1 MNFRT
6 TVILLILLVGAAVFY
21 FVANRA
27 DDSAGQA
34 KTPPKE
40 DNEKGKLLLDVKSAD
55 VRKLV
60 IRPGEGAPAGAK
72 LLELSQTNGKWN
84 ILQPINW
91 PADSFDASNLVDAVT
106 SARSGGSVDLT
117 PEKSASMGLAK
128 PRYRIEVTDAA
139 GKVSKLTVGD
149 RSPLGYLYV
158 QTSDDKTASILTGG
172 PLAERLSK
180 TTDKVIATLRDKQI
194 LRVSSL
200 DVKQVRVQRPDGPA
214 LAFEKPAFKPGSDSA
229 SEWRMTAPVTEPV
242 ETSEA
247 SDLISTLTNLRAD
260 EFSDEAAAT
269 SSGSFDRP
277 QAVVTLSATAPATQ
291 PSTTTAP
298 STKPFADLPGGVIIT
313 IGQPVDI
320 EGEKCWVKVSDP
332 PTVAKVSLN
341 KAAVEKITKASPL
354 SLRDRKVF
362 AADPAQVSEVTI
374 TTETSSTTKPAE
386 QTTTRLVRR
395 HEKTELGPFL
405 PKPSGPATAPA
416 TGPTTRPSSEPGTKP
431 TAAVGAASRAALGD
445 GETMLT
451 ILEAD
456 AAPATQTAT
465 APSAPATQPAEA
477 APTTQP
483 TTQPVASVT
492 PATGPSTGPTTSPA
506 VAAATQPAIPPE
518 PPKPPTQWIVASK
531 NDADANDETVTQ
543 FLSDLNPLRAV
554 KYLDKVPAPA
564 TQPSTQPTA
573 VTYVVTVK
581 TVAAGGANK
590 TIEVRITDPG
600 HGAKPYG
607 QYQDLIFELDAS
619 IIQKLKGDFTE
630 PPKEPAMPRG
640 GQPGGF
646 PGGGFPGGLPPGLR

>member
-1 MNFRT
+1 
-6 TVILLILLVGAAVFY
+6 
-21 FVANRA
+21 
-27 DDSAGQA
+27 
-34 KTPPKE
+34 
-40 DNEKGKLLLDVKSAD
+40 
-55 VRKLV
+55 
-60 IRPGEGAPAGAK
+60 
-72 LLELSQTNGKWN
+72 
-84 ILQPINW
+84 
-91 PADSFDASNLVDAVT
+91 
-106 SARSGGSVDLT
+106 
-117 PEKSASMGLAK
+117 
-128 PRYRIEVTDAA
+128 
-139 GKVSKLTVGD
+139 
-149 RSPLGYLYV
+149 
-158 QTSDDKTASILTGG
+158 
-172 PLAERLSK
+172 
-180 TTDKVIATLRDKQI
+180 
-194 LRVSSL
+194 
-200 DVKQVRVQRPDGPA
+200 
-214 LAFEKPAFKPGSDSA
+214 
-229 SEWRMTAPVTEPV
+229 
-242 ETSEA
+242 
-247 SDLISTLTNLRAD
+247 
-260 EFSDEAAAT
+260 
-269 SSGSFDRP
+269 
-277 QAVVTLSATAPATQ
+277 
-291 PSTTTAP
+291 
-298 STKPFADLPGGVIIT
+298 
-313 IGQPVDI
+313 
-320 EGEKCWVKVSDP
+320 
-332 PTVAKVSLN
+332 
-341 KAAVEKITKASPL
+341 
-354 SLRDRKVF
+354 
-362 AADPAQVSEVTI
+362 
-374 TTETSSTTKPAE
+374 
-386 QTTTRLVRR
+386 
-395 HEKTELGPFL
+395 
-405 PKPSGPATAPA
+405 
-416 TGPTTRPSSEPGTKP
+416 
-431 TAAVGAASRAALGD
+431 
-445 GETMLT
+445 MLT